1 MLDRSEDPGQEE
13 KKMAEIPE
21 EALPL
26 LEGRHLAHVAT
37 VMADGSPQVTPI
49 WIDHEGNTI
58 VFNTA
63 TGRIKPR
70 NLERDPRVSL
80 SVIDAENPY
89 APLTVRGRV
98 VEMTTEGADEH
109 IDALSSRYIDEDP
122 YPFRQPGE
130 ERLIV
135 RIEPEK
141 VSYGLP
147 G

>member
-1 MLDRSEDPGQEE
+1 
-13 KKMAEIPE
+13 MAEIPE

-26 LEGRHLAHVAT
+26 LECRHIAHVAT

-63 TGRIKPR
+63 AGRIKPR

-89 APLTVRGRV
+89 APLIVRGRV

>member
-1 MLDRSEDPGQEE
+1 MLDRSEDPEQEE

-63 TGRIKPR
+63 TDRIKPR

-130 ERLIV
+130 DRLIV

>member
-1 MLDRSEDPGQEE
+1 
-13 KKMAEIPE
+13 MAEIPE